1 MSDLS
6 DPPRQQGKAGEERGE
21 RSQMGCGLHLLA
33 STICAMRNLGV
44 KNGDYMLLELSPSS

>member
-6 DPPRQQGKAGEERGE
+6 DPPGQQGKAGEEGGE
-21 RSQMGCGLHLLA
+21 RSQIGRGLHLLA

-44 KNGDYMLLELSPSS
+44 KNGDYMLLELSLSS